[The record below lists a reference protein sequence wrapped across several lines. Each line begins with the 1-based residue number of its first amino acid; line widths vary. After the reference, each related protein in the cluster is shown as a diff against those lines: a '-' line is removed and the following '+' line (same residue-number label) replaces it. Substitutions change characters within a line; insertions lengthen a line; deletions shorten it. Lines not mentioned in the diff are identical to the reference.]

1 MGMVQEFKEFAI
13 KGNVIDLAVG
23 VIIGAGIYVLLGP
36 ATQASG
42 SLVWASFLV
51 AGLLSAITAFS
62 YMELA
67 SMFPSAGSE
76 HEFARQVFPRWVSF
90 STGWAMT
97 LALIVAASTV
107 SLGFAKAGF
116 VTAEVIIRDKRDDF
130 KNVISGV
137 KLATADTATVTE

>member
-1 MGMVQEFKEFAI
+1 MGDSPKEDRFNRVLGLRHLTASGI
-13 KGNVIDLAVG
+13 G

-36 ATQASG
+36 ATQAAG
-42 SLVWASFLV
+42 GLVWASFLV
-51 AGLLSAITAFS
+51 AGLLSALTAFS

-107 SLGFAKAGF
+107 SLGFARYLQIFIDVDVRFGALIMLLLVSF
-116 VTAEVIIRDKRDDF
+116 IA
-130 KNVISGV
+130 ISGM
-137 KLATADTATVTE
+137 

>member
-1 MGMVQEFKEFAI
+1 MAI
-13 KGNVIDLAVG
+13 AATEAQIMEDSQDSNRFDRVLGLRHLTASGVG

-107 SLGFAKAGF
+107 SLGFARYLQIF
-116 VTAEVIIRDKRDDF
+116 VNVDVVKIIKT
-130 KNVISGV
+130 
-137 KLATADTATVTE
+137 LQ